1 MKVWLDRDLC
11 EANLAT
17 CLSCFGQLMRT
28 GIPDRACILET
39 EDDGSE
45 DMTVY
50 MRSDGEERE
59 PIVIP
64 QDMREIVAYEGW
76 TEFVDF
82 EPRFRRNE
90 GAERP
95 AGDHIELKDVFDALS
110 ERTRQFL
117 HKKKRDTN

>member
-17 CLSCFGQLMRT
+17 CLSCFGQLVRT
-28 GIPDRACILET
+28 GIPDRACILDT
-39 EDDGSE
+39 EDDGLE

-50 MRSDGEERE
+50 MRSEGEDRE

-64 QDMREIVAYEGW
+64 QDMREMVAYEGW

-82 EPRFRRNE
+82 EPRFRKNE
-90 GAERP
+90 GAER
-95 AGDHIELKDVFDALS
+95 AAEEHIELKDVLDALF
-110 ERTRQFL
+110 ERTKQFL
-117 HKKKRDTN
+117 HKKKTGTD